1 MPRMPSLG
9 SVTATFF
16 FITDVRSTDRSCVA
30 QPSGDTSSSNARPW
44 SYAPVSS
51 RKAS

>member
-1 MPRMPSLG
+1 MPSLG

-16 FITDVRSTDRSCVA
+16 FITDVRSTDKSCAA
-30 QPSGDTSSSNARPW
+30 QITAGTSSSNEQPW
-44 SYAPVSS
+44 RYAAAASS